1 MAAGRRRSGILI
13 IILALLLLIGVG
25 AAYFLFRNTLM
36 PQQAFQPT
44 TELQPAA
51 GNMVNIVITTQFVAR
66 GTSLTENVLTTVPY
80 PEKDLVQGTFYT
92 NVADA
97 VGKKAKYDLEAR
109 LPLTSSLIVDSQVGS
124 AAAFQI
130 PKGMVAI
137 VIPISRLTAVSF
149 APQPGDHVNVIVSLM
164 LTDVDPTFQTRLP
177 NLTGQVVA
185 PGSTGENAPSS
196 LSVAILPGTGPQGR
210 IELDGTMNQAVYV
223 IPSETQRPRPVSQTV
238 IQDAIVLGVGSF
250 LEADKAATAENG
262 ETTEAAPAAP
272 RDGTGQETPE
282 EPKLPTDITLIV
294 SPQDAVTLNYLM
306 VVGAKLNL
314 ALRSAG
320 DAERLTTE
328 AVTLQFLMDQYNI
341 PNPAK
346 LPYSLEPRIDEL
358 IIPET
363 IVVEPVQ

>member
-1 MAAGRRRSGILI
+1 MAAGRRRSGVLI

-25 AAYFLFRNTLM
+25 AAYFLFKDTLL
-36 PQQAFQPT
+36 PQPAQQT

-51 GNMVNIVITTQFVAR
+51 GNMVNIVITTQFIAR
-66 GTSLTENVLTTVPY
+66 GTSLTESVLTTVPY
-80 PEKDLVQGTFYT
+80 PEKDLVLGTFYT

-149 APQPGDHVNVIVSLM
+149 APQPGDHVNVIVSMM
-164 LTDVDPTFQTRLP
+164 LTDVDPNFQSRLP
-177 NLTGQVVA
+177 NLTGQVIA

-223 IPSETQRPRPVSQTV
+223 MPSEIQRPRPVSQTV

-250 LEADKAATAENG
+250 LEAEKDAAAENVDG
-262 ETTEAAPAAP
+262 AAVEATPVP
-272 RDGTGQETPE
+272 RDANGEPVEE
-282 EPKLPTDITLIV
+282 EPKVPTDITLVV

-320 DAERLTTE
+320 DVERLSTE

-358 IIPET
+358 TIPEVPVT
-363 IVVEPVQ
+363 EPAQ